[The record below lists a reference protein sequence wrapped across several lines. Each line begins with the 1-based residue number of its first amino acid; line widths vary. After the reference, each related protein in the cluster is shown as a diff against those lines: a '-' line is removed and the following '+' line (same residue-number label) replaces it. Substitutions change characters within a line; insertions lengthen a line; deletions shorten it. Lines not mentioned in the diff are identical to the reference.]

1 MFPSRILW
9 AFLSKTNS
17 YVKQHADELQDIQI
31 AIDKMEQY
39 SRKTSLEFCG
49 IPKKVDM
56 LTDQVVCKIAEA
68 ISEQI
73 REDDIEI
80 SHRIKRKRGV
90 RPILAKFVSHK
101 VKLKVYKACTNLKS
115 IYVSNVFSDCSVE
128 TTECPKRIFINEN
141 MTLYHTEMM
150 GHAVKEKGNGKFN

>member
-17 YVKQHADELQDIQI
+17 YVKQHANELQDIQI

-68 ISEQI
+68 IGEQI
-73 REDDIEI
+73 WEDDIEI

-101 VKLKVYKACTNLKS
+101 VKLKVYKARTKNLFMFQMFSLIALWKRRNALS
-115 IYVSNVFSDCSVE
+115 ISSSMKTWLCIIQ
-128 TTECPKRIFINEN
+128 RWWA
-141 MTLYHTEMM
+141 MQ
-150 GHAVKEKGNGKFN
+150 